1 MNIEDLKDPELQKK
15 LMEAK
20 SPEEL
25 LEISKAC
32 GVSLSDEQLAAVAG
46 AGDFW
51 CWLCQKDETNLDF
64 F

>member
-1 MNIEDLKDPELQKK
+1 MNFEDLKDPELQEK
-15 LMEAK
+15 LREAK

-25 LEISKAC
+25 LELSKAY
-32 GVSLSDEQLAAVAG
+32 GVKLSDEQLSAIAG

-51 CWLCQKDETNLDF
+51 CWHCEKDETNLDF